1 MYLVCPVHCCKRSVC
16 LFNRILQSEY
26 DQLKQAQYE
35 QQTKSPYDNVIDEI
49 QRNGE
54 LSSESRDAEMI
65 AEAKLLRQHK
75 GRLEARMQILE
86 DHNNQLDAQLRR
98 LRQLLAEQV
107 GMSGYEQVDM
117 SVHEQ
122 VDMSAHEEGYM
133 LVYSSNVIFRI
144 FEYLLTSRRL
154 FCIPLFSNF
163 IECVLFC
170 CLPARRWGD
179 EDCYV
184 P

>member
-1 MYLVCPVHCCKRSVC
+1 MVNNELSDSIPQSDILKPIFIMLLIRITGAEWYFSVFKSFPPKVA
-16 LFNRILQSEY
+16 LLIALNVQFVLFIVVNVQFALFFNRILQSEY

-98 LRQLLAEQV
+98 LRELLAEQV
-107 GMSGYEQVDM
+107 GM
-117 SVHEQ
+117 
-122 VDMSAHEEGYM
+122 
-133 LVYSSNVIFRI
+133 LVYD
-144 FEYLLTSRRL
+144 RL
-154 FCIPLFSNF
+154 IC
-163 IECVLFC
+163 
-170 CLPARRWGD
+170 W
-179 EDCYV
+179 
-184 P
+184 

>member
-1 MYLVCPVHCCKRSVC
+1 MLSGIPVFLNFPTIPSVPVNYVNCFKRSVCPVHRCKRSVC

-117 SVHEQ
+117 LVYEQVDMWVYEQVDMSVHEQ
-122 VDMSAHEEGYM
+122 VDM

-144 FEYLLTSRRL
+144 FEYLLTS
-154 FCIPLFSNF
+154 
-163 IECVLFC
+163 
-170 CLPARRWGD
+170 
-179 EDCYV
+179 
-184 P
+184 